1 MSIITFAFFSTS
13 TNKANLSQR
22 RPSSLFSPLLASHY
36 LSNVSTLLSISS
48 ISISSSI
55 SSSIPRRKHGL

>member
-13 TNKANLSQR
+13 TNNANLLQR

-48 ISISSSI
+48 ISSSSI